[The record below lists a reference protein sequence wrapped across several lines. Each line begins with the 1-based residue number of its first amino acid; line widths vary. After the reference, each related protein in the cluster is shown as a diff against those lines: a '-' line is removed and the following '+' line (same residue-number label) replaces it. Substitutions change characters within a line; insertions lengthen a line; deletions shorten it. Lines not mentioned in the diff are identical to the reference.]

1 MRFVLKAQL
10 FSSFEMILA
19 FLLCVSL
26 LQGLVRSQ
34 DSVTTQKQNLIN
46 PKTAQSCNIN
56 NYNSFY
62 AGPNK
67 KFENLMLD
75 VKRQL
80 DEIQMELRNLT
91 KKDDDKLKLKG
102 KILICNCSL

>member
-1 MRFVLKAQL
+1 
-10 FSSFEMILA
+10 MILA

-46 PKTAQSCNIN
+46 PKTTRSCNIN

-67 KFENLMLD
+67 KFENLLLD
-75 VKRQL
+75 VKKKL
-80 DEIQMELRNLT
+80 DEILMELRNLT
-91 KKDDDKLKLKG
+91 KTGDDKLKG
-102 KILICNCSL
+102 KNLFCDCFL